1 MFLCIIE
8 LEMSSSSGFLIFIRQ
23 SLQELAQKLLEK
35 IPGKKRR
42 AVLFLIILSL
52 ILLLFIMIL
61 LLKTSDNRDQGET
74 GAAVQWQ
81 LIPIDDFFLPQE
93 PDFIPGVLLER
104 EQRTNWTEDDAR
116 VYWQDPLQYGEEI
129 WRGRV
134 DTVIDQ
140 FLEHIP

>member
-1 MFLCIIE
+1 
-8 LEMSSSSGFLIFIRQ
+8 MSSSSGFLIFIRE
-23 SLQELAQKLLEK
+23 SLQELMQKLLEK
-35 IPGKKRR
+35 IPENKRR
-42 AVLFLIILSL
+42 AVLLLIMGSL

-61 LLKTSDNRDQGET
+61 LLKTSDNGDQGET
-74 GAAVQWQ
+74 SPAVQWQ

-104 EQRTNWTEDDAR
+104 EQRTSWTEDDAR

>member
-1 MFLCIIE
+1 MA
-8 LEMSSSSGFLIFIRQ
+8 SSSGFLIFIRE
-23 SLQELAQKLLEK
+23 SLQELAQRLLEK
-35 IPGKKRR
+35 IPENKRR
-42 AVLFLIILSL
+42 TV
-52 ILLLFIMIL
+52 LLLTAGSLVLLIFAMIL
-61 LLKTSDNRDQGET
+61 LLKTSDNKNQGGT
-74 GAAVQWQ
+74 VSTAVQWQ
-81 LIPIDDFFLPQE
+81 LIPIEDFFLPEE

-104 EQRTNWTEDDAR
+104 EQRTIWTEDDTR